1 MDKVP
6 NDFILPFHHK
16 EFSTST
22 QDWTD
27 EEVGSYVRLLLHQWA
42 NGSITD
48 DLTRLQRISNSIEKN
63 AGVVLQ
69 KFKPC
74 EEPGRLQNSK
84 MEAIRAEKI
93 EYYEKK
99 RAAGKKG
106 MESRYQTPNTT
117 TNKPS
122 NKNITKEGVGEGVD
136 IELIEVIKKERQKI
150 PPDFAEV
157 KLHFEFF
164 RPLHWSLDY
173 MDKEVSAWFDFYSA
187 NGWKVGK
194 NKMKDWKAAIRTW
207 IRNDYNFKNKPQSN
221 NGKRLDKNGETIISG
236 RVTEEGAART
246 LAGLLLH
253 EQRKKDA
260 AGDFVG

>member
-122 NKNITKEGVGEGVD
+122 NKNITKEGVGEGVGK
-136 IELIEVIKKERQKI
+136 EVIKDKKE
-150 PPDFAEV
+150 DYSGFD
-157 KLHFEFF
+157 EF
-164 RPLHWSLDY
+164 WNIY
-173 MDKEVSAWFDFYSA
+173 DK
-187 NGWKVGK
+187 KVGK
-194 NKMKDWKAAIRTW
+194 EKSIKEWLRLSEPEQAAAITYLPAYKLAKEKQFRKDPE
-207 IRNDYNFKNKPQSN
+207 RFLKNKTWLDEIIKPEQNKLNGN
-221 NGKRLDKNGETIISG
+221 NNLKRSTEGLASVEGFGKL
-236 RVTEEGAART
+236 
-246 LAGLLLH
+246 
-253 EQRKKDA
+253 
-260 AGDFVG
+260 